1 MAPGWPKALNGIGDG
16 MYLCPKDGQDGPPS
30 KAQFIQDALAGT
42 TVAMILCGGHPP
54 V

>member
-1 MAPGWPKALNGIGDG
+1 MAPGWPKALNGIGDE
-16 MYLCPKDGQDGPPS
+16 
-30 KAQFIQDALAGT
+30 FIQDALAGT